1 MMTTYDLLQLIN
13 ALLCGAIVLRLLT
26 YRRRNATHKP
36 AAGWLAYAIIVI
48 CASVPIRVAY
58 GYHVSTDWAD
68 LLIKILLCGAVLKT
82 RGNVMQLFTVAH
94 RGKKRE
100 NFR

>member
-1 MMTTYDLLQLIN
+1 MMTSYEVLQAIN
-13 ALLCGAIVLRLLT
+13 AILCGVIALRLMT
-26 YRRRNATHKP
+26 FRRDRSTHKP
-36 AAGWLAYAIIVI
+36 AGGWLAYAIIVI

-68 LLIKILLCGAVLKT
+68 LLIKVLLCGALLKT
-82 RGNVMQLFTVAH
+82 RGNVMQLFTIAN

>member
-1 MMTTYDLLQLIN
+1 MTTYDLLQLMN
-13 ALLCGAIVLRLLT
+13 AILCGVIVARLLT
-26 YRRRNATHKP
+26 FRRESATHKP
-36 AAGWLAYAIIVI
+36 AGGWLAYAIIVI
-48 CASVPIRVAY
+48 CASVPIRISY

-68 LLIKILLCGAVLKT
+68 LLIKILLCGALLKT
-82 RGNVMQLFTVAH
+82 RGNVMQLFTIAH

>member
-1 MMTTYDLLQLIN
+1 MTSYDLLQLSN
-13 ALLCGAIVLRLLT
+13 AVLCGVIVVRLLT
-26 YRRRNATHKP
+26 FRRESATHKP
-36 AAGWLAYAIIVI
+36 AGSWLAYAIIVI

-82 RGNVMQLFTVAH
+82 RGNVMQLFTIAH

>member
-1 MMTTYDLLQLIN
+1 MMTNYDLLQAIN
-13 ALLCGAIVLRLLT
+13 ALLCGIIVIRLVT
-26 YRRRNATHKP
+26 FRRESATHKP
-36 AAGWLAYAIIVI
+36 AGGWLAYAIIVI
-48 CASVPIRVAY
+48 CASVPIRIAY
-58 GYHVSTDWAD
+58 GYHVSTDYAD

-82 RGNVMQLFTVAH
+82 RGNVMQLFTIAH

>member
-1 MMTTYDLLQLIN
+1 MTSYDLLQTIN
-13 ALLCGAIVLRLLT
+13 ALMCGVIVIRLLT
-26 YRRRNATHKP
+26 YRRESATHKP
-36 AAGWLAYAIIVI
+36 AASWLAYAIIVI

-82 RGNVMQLFTVAH
+82 RGNVMQLFTIAH
-94 RGKKRE
+94 RGKHGKGVSR
-100 NFR
+100 